1 MGQPAAHLL
10 SGGREGQDLL
20 EGIPRVDLHDVSQHL
35 LGAAGGEQWGRGE
48 GQGEGLDMGLARELR
63 VSGPCPALW
72 LPGMLGW

>member
-20 EGIPRVDLHDVSQHL
+20 EGIPRVELHDFSQHL
-35 LGAAGGEQWGRGE
+35 LGAAGGERGGRGE

-63 VSGPCPALW
+63 VSGPWPASR
-72 LPGMLGW
+72 LPGTLGW